1 MFSIKTY
8 ICYVILVFY
17 SIHLSANIDS
27 LNQVLNAQ
35 LAESISYQKKIELY
49 KTIGEAYSDENNYDN
64 AISNFEEAFNIAQI
78 NKLKPEQEDILLRI
92 GQLYNRK
99 QDYPNSIKTLK
110 KLILESLPTD
120 PRLLSSI
127 YYEISLAYQR
137 LGNDELA
144 YEYQLEALHQNE
156 ILKDSSKIARSYYQ
170 IGGIFFYQNNLE
182 MAIDSYKKS
191 LKICEELKFQRG
203 IFNCLAAI
211 GGAYSRMDDT
221 ENSKKY
227 NQESHEMAKAMNY
240 PTGLAY
246 STHNLGV
253 NYLALEQLDTALMYL
268 SQSLELKK
276 SANDKW
282 GSVSTL
288 RNIGDV
294 YRLQNKPTES
304 LKYLNEALQVA
315 EELNSKSR
323 IFETYVSLADYH
335 KSFGNFEA
343 STDYLFKS
351 LALKDTLINE
361 ATLEKM
367 SDAKT
372 RFEIQEKE
380 EALMKKDKEIANV
393 YNWVIKGS
401 LVVLLVLLWLLY
413 GRYRTQKFHNEAL
426 ELKNQQIQ
434 NQINE
439 LALANEIQAKSNRQI
454 KEQNEQLAISN
465 EQLQRFAFIASHD
478 LKEPLRTIGSYSN
491 LLKRRYK
498 HQLDDS
504 ANEFLD
510 YIMSGVSR
518 MYHLL
523 NDVLDYSKVSTA
535 EQTTE
540 LVNPNE
546 VIEEVKN
553 SLQNQISENGA
564 VFQIGNLPAVI
575 INKSHLHQL
584 FQNLISNAIKFTHKD
599 IVPFVQVNCER
610 KGKRLEFSVSDNGI
624 GLEMA
629 YEQKIFEIF
638 QRLHGKHEY
647 EGTGVGLAICKKILE
662 HYDGEIWV
670 QSTPNKGSSFFFSL
684 PVELEVKE
692 QNEVKSE
699 VTSTVC

>member
-49 KTIGEAYSDENNYDN
+49 KAIGEAYSDENNYDN
-64 AISNFEEAFNIAQI
+64 AISNYEEAFNIAQI

-191 LKICEELKFQRG
+191 LRICEELKFQRG

-268 SQSLELKK
+268 TQSLELKK